1 MLIAYY
7 VGNILKLFWN
17 QTLIL
22 QNMVITLNFINLY
35 NTATITHGDA
45 KLHINYFDLLMYF
58 LQVIITII
66 IFGIIF
72 YVYRFGTVLIQEIL
86 ENYMRN

>member
-7 VGNILKLFWN
+7 VRNILKLFWN

-22 QNMVITLNFINLY
+22 QNMVITLNFINLC

-45 KLHINYFDLLMYF
+45 KLNINYFDLLMYF